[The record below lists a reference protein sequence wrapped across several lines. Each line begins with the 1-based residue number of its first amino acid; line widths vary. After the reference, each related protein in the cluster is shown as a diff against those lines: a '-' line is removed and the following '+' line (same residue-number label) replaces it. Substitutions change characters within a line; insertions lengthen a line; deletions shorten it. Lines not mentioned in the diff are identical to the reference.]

1 MDHKNKLIYPIDLK
15 TSFKSEW
22 NFYKSFY
29 EWRYMI
35 QSQLYAE
42 IIRQN
47 IEKDEYFKD
56 FKIMPYRFIVICN
69 RTRTPLVWEYKD
81 TFCVNDITYGK
92 NGQYVCRNWR
102 NIVKDLHYYLTESP
116 IVPIDITVTVP
127 NDLIKFMNNE

>member
-1 MDHKNKLIYPIDLK
+1 
-15 TSFKSEW
+15 
-22 NFYKSFY
+22 
-29 EWRYMI
+29 MI